1 MRKYPLTRGAPFGLL
16 RASQKVR
23 VGGSRRRRRAG
34 GSALEIRGKTNE
46 PARQRNQ
53 GAALRPPGRVHT
65 LALQRHSESAGADHL
80 VLKNSGEDRL
90 RWGMV
95 SGNAFRYLLHRE
107 QQIVDECD
115 ERIGAIEDA
124 V

>member
-1 MRKYPLTRGAPFGLL
+1 MLP
-16 RASQKVR
+16 ASQKAR
-23 VGGSRRRRRAG
+23 VGGSRRRRWAG

-46 PARQRNQ
+46 PAGQRNQ
-53 GAALRPPGRVHT
+53 GGALRPPGRVHT
-65 LALQRHSESAGADHL
+65 LALQRRSEPASADHV
-80 VLKNSGEDRL
+80 VLKNSVEDRL
-90 RWGMV
+90 RWCMV
-95 SGNAFRYLLHRE
+95 SGKAFRYLLHRE